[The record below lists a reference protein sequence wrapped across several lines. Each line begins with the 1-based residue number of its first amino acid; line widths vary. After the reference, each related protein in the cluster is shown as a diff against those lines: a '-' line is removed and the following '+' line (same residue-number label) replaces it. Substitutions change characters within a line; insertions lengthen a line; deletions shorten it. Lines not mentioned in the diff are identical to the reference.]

1 MVPYLKTYYREE
13 VVPALT
19 KSQGY
24 RNIHQVPALEKVV
37 LNTGVS
43 ASAEKSVLTEAQKDL
58 GLISGQKAIVT
69 LARTSISNF
78 KLRQGMPIGA
88 KITMRGDRMY
98 EFFYRLVSIALPTIR
113 DFRGVSPRLDGQ
125 GNFNIGIS
133 DVTIFPEISIEGH
146 KTPMGLDVT
155 IVTTANTD
163 EDGRE
168 LLRLLGMP
176 FRRQETTT
184 TASAA

>member
-1 MVPYLKTYYREE
+1 MTPYLKTYYREE
-13 VVPALT
+13 VVPALI

-24 RNIHQVPALEKVV
+24 KNIHQVPTLEKIV

-43 ASAEKSVLTEAQKDL
+43 ASAEKSVLTEARKDL
-58 GLISGQKAIVT
+58 GLISGQRAIIT
-69 LARTSISNF
+69 MARTNISNF
-78 KLRQGMPIGA
+78 KLRKGMPIGC
-88 KITMRGDRMY
+88 KVTMRGDQMY

-113 DFRGVSPRLDGQ
+113 DFRGMSPRLDGQ
-125 GNFNIGIS
+125 GNYSIGIT

-146 KTPMGLDVT
+146 KSPMGLDVT
-155 IVTTANTD
+155 IVTTAKTD
-163 EDGRE
+163 EEGRE

-176 FRRQETTT
+176 YRRPEPTT

>member
-43 ASAEKSVLTEAQKDL
+43 ASAEKSVLTAAQKDL

-69 LARTSISNF
+69 LARTSISSSGS
-78 KLRQGMPIGA
+78 GMMA
-88 KITMRGDRMY
+88 
-98 EFFYRLVSIALPTIR
+98 
-113 DFRGVSPRLDGQ
+113 
-125 GNFNIGIS
+125 
-133 DVTIFPEISIEGH
+133 
-146 KTPMGLDVT
+146 
-155 IVTTANTD
+155 
-163 EDGRE
+163 
-168 LLRLLGMP
+168 
-176 FRRQETTT
+176 
-184 TASAA
+184 ASAR